1 MRFTFDTGPHGVAAG
16 LVGDA
21 QHRVAGVV
29 GAVFAN
35 GGDFPYDPPVKG
47 DVLVDGDGLGRGKG
61 EPVFPPGV
69 AAGEDEGDRQQD
81 RWHECQP
88 GGV

>member
-1 MRFTFDTGPHGVAAG
+1 MRFTFDTGPHGVAGG

-29 GAVFAN
+29 GAVLPD
-35 GGDFPYDPPVKG
+35 GSDFPDDPPVKG

-61 EPVFPPGV
+61 EPVFPAI
-69 AAGEDEGDRQQD
+69 AAGEDEGERQQD
-81 RWHECQP
+81 GWHECQP
-88 GGV
+88 GGA